1 MHQVFRT
8 QRQQNH
14 CACHDFEFMQPKLF
28 VWLLFRHLAATGN
41 NISSVHRMFFS
52 DSQHM
57 LIHCLVRKSHFAV
70 YSITVRKKKKN
81 IIFITSPY

>member
-1 MHQVFRT
+1 MHQVFRI

-14 CACHDFEFMQPKLF
+14 CVCHDFEFKQPKLF
-28 VWLLFRHLAATGN
+28 VWLLYRHLAATGN
-41 NISSVHRMFFS
+41 HISSVHCLFFS

-70 YSITVRKKKKN
+70 YSTTVKK
-81 IIFITSPY
+81 